1 MNLNR
6 KMENIILENFGY
18 IKYKISKQQHKSL
31 LKECLNKKG
40 KEQFKSGLTNS
51 GLPKTVKHYYV
62 SDNLNTIYEIVDQ
75 MIQEYVRTYPNYLSS
90 IKVLNKNAPMEYQ
103 KPWINYQKKGDHL
116 PIHTHDGILSY
127 NIWIKIPVES
137 VFEFNYTSAIG
148 SHLTNR
154 IYLDK
159 KNEGDAIIFPSSL
172 QHIVYPFEKSNDTR
186 LSIAGNI
193 LLKGA

>member
-1 MNLNR
+1 
-6 KMENIILENFGY
+6 MENIILQNFGY
-18 IKYKISKQQHKSL
+18 IKSKISKLQHKSL
-31 LKECLNKKG
+31 LKECLRKQG
-40 KEQFKSGLTNS
+40 KEEFKSGLTDS
-51 GLPKTVKHYYV
+51 GVPKTVKHYYV
-62 SDNLNTIYEIVDQ
+62 SDSLDTVYEIVDQ

-90 IKVLNKNAPMEYQ
+90 IKILDKHSPMEYQ
-103 KPWINYQKKGDHL
+103 RPWINYQKKGDHL

-148 SHLTNR
+148 THLTHR

-159 KNEGDAIIFPSSL
+159 KNEGDAIIFPSNL

-186 LSIAGNI
+186 LSISGNI
-193 LLKGA
+193 VLKGA